1 MDSTYTRATD
11 KTIISRT
18 ILIIF
23 LDVLAAFGSFFCALW
38 LRFDFRIGEI
48 QRDFMG
54 GFVSNMLVWCAI
66 TVTVFALFKLYSSV
80 WVYVSTPEVFRII
93 GAYLVLALI
102 GVAGVHFYGVVLPRS
117 SCIIGFVFNFLC
129 TLAIRFSY
137 RILKT
142 LQISISQ
149 MLHATGTPNVM
160 VVGAGDAGRAIA
172 EDYLNSE
179 NIGEHLAC
187 FIDDNPA
194 ILHRRLCG
202 VPVAGNRK
210 DIAEAV
216 KKYRID
222 KIIFA
227 IPTASA
233 ATRKNILK
241 ICCETGCKVLV
252 LPDAKQMESSEA
264 SIHKLRKV
272 DPKDLLGRDSIAVD
286 RDQISKLLSGK
297 TILVTGAAG
306 VVGRELCRQIAAVR
320 PKKLVAFDI
329 CEADAYTLQLE
340 LQRKFPE
347 LNLQVCIGSVQNPA
361 SLKSVFTTCHPEVVF
376 HSAAYKYVTFM
387 ENSPN
392 EAVLNNVFGTYH
404 AAKAA
409 DQFGAAKFILV
420 SDDRAAAPRNIV
432 GACHYLSEKIISM
445 MNSKSETDFFAVRFG
460 NLLVSSS
467 SVIPLFQD
475 QIEKGG
481 PVTVT
486 HPEVTRYFMTEQEA
500 VSLLLQACTYAHAG
514 EIYALDMGEPVKID
528 TMARNLILLSGH
540 HPDED
545 IKIAYIGLRPGEK
558 LHEDPQTFVQGLK
571 NTANKRIFL
580 EIPEKV
586 DVSSLEQQLL
596 ELHKACEESAHYVK
610 NTVAHLVP
618 GYEAVPKQDKV

>member
-23 LDVLAAFGSFFCALW
+23 LDILATLGSFFCALW

-48 QRDFMG
+48 QGDFMG
-54 GFVSNMLVWCAI
+54 GFVSNMMVWCII
-66 TVTVFALFKLYSSV
+66 TVVVFALFKLYSSV

-93 GAYLVLALI
+93 GAYAVLAVI
-102 GVAGVHFYGVVLPRS
+102 GVAGVHFYGVILPRS

-129 TLAIRFSY
+129 TLGIRFSY

-142 LQISISQ
+142 LQISVSQ

-172 EDYLNSE
+172 EDYLTSE

-194 ILHRRLCG
+194 LLHRRLCG
-202 VPVAGNRK
+202 VPIAGSRK
-210 DIAEAV
+210 HIAEAV

-233 ATRKNILK
+233 VTRKNILK
-241 ICCETGCKVLV
+241 LCCETGCKVLV

-272 DPKDLLGRDSIAVD
+272 DPKDLLGRDPVTVD
-286 RDQISKLLSGK
+286 RDAIGEFLSGR
-297 TILVTGAAG
+297 TVLVTGAAG
-306 VVGRELCRQIAAVR
+306 VVGRELCRQIAAAR
-320 PKKLVAFDI
+320 PKKLIAFDI

-347 LNLQVCIGSVQNPA
+347 LNLKVCIGSVQNQS
-361 SLKSVFTTCHPEVVF
+361 SLKSVFTSCHPEIVF
-376 HSAAYKYVTFM
+376 HSAAYKYVSFM

-409 DQFGAAKFILV
+409 DQYGAAKFILV
-420 SDDRAAAPRNIV
+420 SDDRAAAPHNLA
-432 GACHYLSEKIISM
+432 GACHYLSEKVIAM
-445 MNSKSETDFFAVRFG
+445 MNNKSETEFFAVRFG

-467 SVIPLFQD
+467 SVIPLFRD

-500 VSLLLQACTYAHAG
+500 VSLMLQACTYAHAG
-514 EIYALDMGEPVKID
+514 EIYALNMGEPVKID

-540 HPDED
+540 RPDED
-545 IKIAYIGLRPGEK
+545 IKIEYIGLRPGEK
-558 LHEDPQTFVQGLK
+558 LHEDPQVFTQGFQ
-571 NTANKRIFL
+571 NTPNSQIFL
-580 EIPEKV
+580 EIPEKIDGAAV
-586 DVSSLEQQLL
+586 EQQLL
-596 ELHKACEESAHYVK
+596 ELQNACEESADYVK
-610 NTVAHLVP
+610 NTVARLVP
-618 GYEAVPKQDKV
+618 GYEAVPRQEKV

>member
-1 MDSTYTRATD
+1 MDSTYARTTD

-23 LDVLAAFGSFFCALW
+23 LDILATFGSFFCALW

-48 QRDFMG
+48 QGDFMG
-54 GFVSNMLVWCAI
+54 GFVSNMMAWCAI
-66 TVTVFALFKLYSSV
+66 TVIVFALFKLYSSV

-93 GAYLVLALI
+93 GAYGVLAVI
-102 GVAGVHFYGVVLPRS
+102 GVTGVHFYGVILPRS
-117 SCIIGFVFNFLC
+117 SCIIGFVFNFLL
-129 TLAIRFSY
+129 TLGIRFSY

-194 ILHRRLCG
+194 LLHRRLCG
-202 VPVAGNRK
+202 VPIAGSRK
-210 DIAEAV
+210 NIAEAV

-233 ATRKNILK
+233 VTRRNILK
-241 ICCETGCKVLV
+241 ICCETGCRVLV
-252 LPDAKQMESSEA
+252 LPDAKQMESTEA

-272 DPKDLLGRDSIAVD
+272 DPKDLLGREPVTVD
-286 RDQISKLLSGK
+286 REQIGNFLSGK
-297 TILVTGAAG
+297 TVLVTGAAG
-306 VVGRELCRQIAAVR
+306 VVGRELCRQIAAAR
-320 PKKLVAFDI
+320 PKKLIAFDI
-329 CEADAYTLQLE
+329 CEADAYTLQLN
-340 LQRKFPE
+340 LQRSFPE
-347 LNLQVCIGSVQNPA
+347 LSLKVCIGSVQNPY
-361 SLKSVFTTCHPEVVF
+361 SLKSVFTSCHPEIVF

-387 ENSPN
+387 ENCPN
-392 EAVLNNVFGTYH
+392 EAVLNNVFGTYN

-409 DQFGAAKFILV
+409 DQYGVSKFVLV
-420 SDDRAAAPRNIV
+420 SDDRAAAPRNIA
-432 GACHYLSEKIISM
+432 GACHYLSEQIIGM
-445 MNSKSETDFFAVRFG
+445 MNSRSETEFFAVRFG

-467 SVIPLFQD
+467 SVIPLFRD

-500 VSLLLQACTYAHAG
+500 VSLTLQACTYAHAG
-514 EIYALDMGEPVKID
+514 EIYVLNMGEPVKID

-540 HPDED
+540 KPDED
-545 IKIAYIGLRPGEK
+545 IKIDYIGLRPGEK
-558 LHEDPQTFVQGLK
+558 LHEEPQNFSEDFQETPNRQ
-571 NTANKRIFL
+571 IFL
-580 EIPEKV
+580 KKPEKAHAAV
-586 DVSSLEQQLL
+586 EKQLE
-596 ELHKACEESAHYVK
+596 ELKKACEESADYVK
-610 NTVAHLVP
+610 NTVSRLVP
-618 GYEAVPKQDKV
+618 SYEAAPKQEKV